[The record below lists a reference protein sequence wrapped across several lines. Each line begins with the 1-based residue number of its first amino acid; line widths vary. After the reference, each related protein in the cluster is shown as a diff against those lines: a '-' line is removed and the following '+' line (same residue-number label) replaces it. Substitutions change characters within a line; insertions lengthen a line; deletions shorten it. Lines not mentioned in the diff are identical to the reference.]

1 VERTPCAT
9 VLRALRNG
17 FLLGLSRFC
26 GSRTA
31 DKAPIRRQRP
41 TLFVKAIRK
50 AQALPLWE
58 QVFMAAFSALPRS
71 LLPCDHPA
79 FMSEAL

>member
-1 VERTPCAT
+1 
-9 VLRALRNG
+9 
-17 FLLGLSRFC
+17 LL
-26 GSRTA
+26 
-31 DKAPIRRQRP
+31 
-41 TLFVKAIRK
+41 KAIRK
-50 AQALPLWE
+50 AQALPRWE